1 MASGGYDIG
10 ASFSSSS
17 PSASSLNSPFNVQG
31 GGGGLQIFA
40 AGAQASG
47 VNQPATPKIVLYVG
61 IAVVSLGVLALI
73 YFLFRK

>member
-17 PSASSLNSPFNVQG
+17 PSASGLNSPLYNQG

-40 AGAQASG
+40 GGKNSD
-47 VNQPATPKIVLYVG
+47 VNQPINPKLILYAG
-61 IAVVSLGVLALI
+61 IAVVTLGALALI
-73 YFLFRK
+73 YFLFKK